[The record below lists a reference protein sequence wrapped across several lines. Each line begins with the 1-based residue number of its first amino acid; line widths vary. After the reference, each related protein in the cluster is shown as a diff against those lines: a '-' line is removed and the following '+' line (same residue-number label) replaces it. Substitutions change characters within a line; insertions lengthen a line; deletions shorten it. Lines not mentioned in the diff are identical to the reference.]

1 VAHLPLLCEERKAS
15 FVYIPTKE
23 GIGEALGISVGSSAA
38 AIEESGDAENLI
50 AEIVSKVNELVK

>member
-1 VAHLPLLCEERKAS
+1 M
-15 FVYIPTKE
+15 YIPTK
-23 GIGEALGISVGSSAA
+23 GNIGEALGISVGSSAA